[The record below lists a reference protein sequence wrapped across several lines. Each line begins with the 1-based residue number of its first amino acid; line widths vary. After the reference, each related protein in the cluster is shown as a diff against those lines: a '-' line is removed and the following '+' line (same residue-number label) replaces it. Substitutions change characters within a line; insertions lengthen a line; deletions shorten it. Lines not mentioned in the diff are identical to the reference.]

1 MEIII
6 STKDHKVS
14 LSTDVE
20 ICESE
25 RKKFDKNSNLIRNM
39 QIDCHLEVSRVK
51 NILKITRTAGEWVN
65 ETDIKKFEK
74 DVKSFV
80 SALAKMPITR
90 VNFIPIPSLECPSHE
105 EQQEV
110 PEKEVKFVKSL
121 IEDKDVIYIKGL
133 IFCESGFAQFRTTID
148 VWKRIVNAYLEKYD
162 KH

>member
-6 STKDHKVS
+6 STKDNKVS

-25 RKKFDKNSNLIRNM
+25 RKKFDKNSDLVRNLQM
-39 QIDCHLEVSRVK
+39 DCHLEASRVK

-65 ETDIKKFEK
+65 ETDIKQFKN

-80 SALAKMPITR
+80 SALAKMPEEE
-90 VNFIPIPSLECPSHE
+90 PECPSHE

-110 PEKEVKFVKSL
+110 PEEEVKFVKSL
-121 IEDKDVIYIKGL
+121 IEDKDAICMEGF
-133 IFCESGFAQFRTTID
+133 IFCESGFAPFRTTID